1 MKTANIMKAV
11 CGAGLA
17 ATCVWGLAACADGAS
32 ASGTKTYTG
41 GVAATVNGTEI
52 PEDEVTGMVESIR
65 SQMSMTDADTWGQWL
80 ADNAMTPE
88 SVREEMIDSFAQQE
102 LIKQGAKEK
111 NISVESSEIDDI
123 VNKTKAN
130 YEDDEKWKAALE
142 QAGFTEEKYR
152 ENVESQLLQKKLT
165 ESFASDEE
173 PSQEDLLKYAQ
184 MYASAYDG
192 AKRSSHIL
200 FDSGDEATAQS
211 VLDQIN
217 SGQLDFAEAAKQ
229 YSKDNAEGTGG
240 SAAKGGDVGWDKLS
254 SFVTEYTDALAG
266 LEKDQVSGLVTSQYG
281 IHIIKC
287 TDVFN
292 APKVVG
298 EDGTE
303 TVELT
308 STDQIPVEFLDSV
321 KESLKQQNQSTAVQ
335 EWFNEYKENADI
347 QINPMPE
354 GLPYA
359 VDMSKYTPAE
369 GSTGAEQNAA
379 GDNAD
384 GSAEGTTDGSAD
396 NGSSADAAD
405 GSDAAGNADGSA
417 DNAAGDQPA
426 EGGDGASQQPA
437 EAA

>member
-11 CGAGLA
+11 CVAGLA

-229 YSKDNAEGTGG
+229 YSRYNA
-240 SAAKGGDVGWDKLS
+240 
-254 SFVTEYTDALAG
+254 
-266 LEKDQVSGLVTSQYG
+266 
-281 IHIIKC
+281 
-287 TDVFN
+287 
-292 APKVVG
+292 
-298 EDGTE
+298 
-303 TVELT
+303 
-308 STDQIPVEFLDSV
+308 
-321 KESLKQQNQSTAVQ
+321 
-335 EWFNEYKENADI
+335 
-347 QINPMPE
+347 
-354 GLPYA
+354 
-359 VDMSKYTPAE
+359 
-369 GSTGAEQNAA
+369 
-379 GDNAD
+379 
-384 GSAEGTTDGSAD
+384 
-396 NGSSADAAD
+396 
-405 GSDAAGNADGSA
+405 
-417 DNAAGDQPA
+417 
-426 EGGDGASQQPA
+426 
-437 EAA
+437 

>member
-1 MKTANIMKAV
+1 M
-11 CGAGLA
+11 
-17 ATCVWGLAACADGAS
+17 
-32 ASGTKTYTG
+32 
-41 GVAATVNGTEI
+41 
-52 PEDEVTGMVESIR
+52 
-65 SQMSMTDADTWGQWL
+65 
-80 ADNAMTPE
+80 
-88 SVREEMIDSFAQQE
+88 
-102 LIKQGAKEK
+102 
-111 NISVESSEIDDI
+111 
-123 VNKTKAN
+123 
-130 YEDDEKWKAALE
+130 
-142 QAGFTEEKYR
+142 
-152 ENVESQLLQKKLT
+152 
-165 ESFASDEE
+165 
-173 PSQEDLLKYAQ
+173 
-184 MYASAYDG
+184 
-192 AKRSSHIL
+192 
-200 FDSGDEATAQS
+200 
-211 VLDQIN
+211 
-217 SGQLDFAEAAKQ
+217 
-229 YSKDNAEGTGG
+229 
-240 SAAKGGDVGWDKLS
+240 GWDKTS
-254 SFVTEYTDALAG
+254 SFVKEYTDALSG
-266 LEKDQVSGLVTSQYG
+266 LEKDQVSGLVTSSYG

>member
-11 CGAGLA
+11 CVAGLA
-17 ATCVWGLAACADGAS
+17 ATCVWSLAACAGGAS
-32 ASGTKTYTG
+32 ATG

-65 SQMSMTDADTWGQWL
+65 SQMSMTDTDTWGQWL

-123 VNKTKAN
+123 VSKTKSN

-217 SGQLDFAEAAKQ
+217 SGQLDVAEAAKQ
-229 YSKDNAEGTGG
+229 YSKDNAVGTGG
-240 SAAKGGDVGWDKLS
+240 SAAKGGDVGWDKLN
-254 SFVTEYTDALAG
+254 SFVTEYTDALGG

-281 IHIIKC
+281 IHIIKSR
-287 TDVFN
+287 
-292 APKVVG
+292 A
-298 EDGTE
+298 
-303 TVELT
+303 
-308 STDQIPVEFLDSV
+308 STRFPS
-321 KESLKQQNQSTAVQ
+321 SSWTA
-335 EWFNEYKENADI
+335 
-347 QINPMPE
+347 
-354 GLPYA
+354 
-359 VDMSKYTPAE
+359 
-369 GSTGAEQNAA
+369 
-379 GDNAD
+379 
-384 GSAEGTTDGSAD
+384 
-396 NGSSADAAD
+396 
-405 GSDAAGNADGSA
+405 
-417 DNAAGDQPA
+417 
-426 EGGDGASQQPA
+426 
-437 EAA
+437 

>member
-1 MKTANIMKAV
+1 M
-11 CGAGLA
+11 LF
-17 ATCVWGLAACADGAS
+17 
-32 ASGTKTYTG
+32 
-41 GVAATVNGTEI
+41 
-52 PEDEVTGMVESIR
+52 R
-65 SQMSMTDADTWGQWL
+65 
-80 ADNAMTPE
+80 
-88 SVREEMIDSFAQQE
+88 
-102 LIKQGAKEK
+102 
-111 NISVESSEIDDI
+111 SVE
-123 VNKTKAN
+123 
-130 YEDDEKWKAALE
+130 
-142 QAGFTEEKYR
+142 
-152 ENVESQLLQKKLT
+152 
-165 ESFASDEE
+165 
-173 PSQEDLLKYAQ
+173 
-184 MYASAYDG
+184 
-192 AKRSSHIL
+192 H
-200 FDSGDEATAQS
+200 
-211 VLDQIN
+211 
-217 SGQLDFAEAAKQ
+217 
-229 YSKDNAEGTGG
+229 
-240 SAAKGGDVGWDKLS
+240 
-254 SFVTEYTDALAG
+254 
-266 LEKDQVSGLVTSQYG
+266 VSGLVTSQYG

-303 TVELT
+303 PVELT
-308 STDQIPVEFLDSV
+308 SLDQIPVEFLDSV

>member
-11 CGAGLA
+11 CVAGLA

-229 YSKDNAEGTGG
+229 YSKDTG
-240 SAAKGGDVGWDKLS
+240 SKDAGGDVGWDKTS
-254 SFVTEYTDALAG
+254 SFVQEYTDALSG
-266 LEKDQVSGLVTSQYG
+266 LQKDQVSGLVTSSYG

-287 TDVFN
+287 TDVYN
-292 APKVVG
+292 APK
-298 EDGTE
+298 EKADDGTE
-303 TVELT
+303 TVKIT
-308 STDQIPVEFLDSV
+308 SLDQIPSEWQETI
-321 KESLKQQNQSTAVQ
+321 KESLQSQGQTTNYQN
-335 EWFNEYKENADI
+335 WLKEKKESSDLK
-347 QINPMPE
+347 INDMPS
-354 GLPYA
+354 GLPYD
-359 VDMSKYTPAE
+359 VDMSKYQTE
-369 GSTGAEQNAA
+369 DSNST
-379 GDNAD
+379 DNAD
-384 GSAEGTTDGSAD
+384 TNVSAADSADVSAAASTDGSAD
-396 NGSSADAAD
+396 NSASATDVEEKSSA
-405 GSDAAGNADGSA
+405 N
-417 DNAAGDQPA
+417 
-426 EGGDGASQQPA
+426 
-437 EAA
+437 

>member
-11 CGAGLA
+11 CVAGLA
-17 ATCVWGLAACADGAS
+17 ATCVWSLAACAGGAS
-32 ASGTKTYTG
+32 ATG

-65 SQMSMTDADTWGQWL
+65 SQMSMTDTDTWGQWL

-123 VNKTKAN
+123 VSKTKSN

-165 ESFASDEE
+165 ESFASDE
-173 PSQEDLLKYAQ
+173 
-184 MYASAYDG
+184 
-192 AKRSSHIL
+192 KRSSHIL

-240 SAAKGGDVGWDKLS
+240 SAAKGGDVGWDKLN
-254 SFVTEYTDALAG
+254 SFVTEYTDALGG
-266 LEKDQVSGLVTSQYG
+266 LENDQVSGLVTSQYG

-287 TDVFN
+287 TDVFH

-308 STDQIPVEFLDSV
+308 SLDQIPVEFLDSV

-379 GDNAD
+379 GENAD
-384 GSAEGTTDGSAD
+384 GSAEGTADGAAD
-396 NGSSADAAD
+396 NGGAADAAD
-405 GSDAAGNADGSA
+405 GGDATGSADGSA

-426 EGGDGASQQPA
+426 EGGDSANQQPA

>member
-11 CGAGLA
+11 CVAGLA
-17 ATCVWGLAACADGAS
+17 ATCVWGLAACSS
-32 ASGTKTYTG
+32 ANANGLTG

-52 PEDEVTGMVESIR
+52 PEDDVTNMIQGIR
-65 SQMSMTDADTWGQWL
+65 SQMGMDGEDEWGQWL

-88 SVREEMIDSFAQQE
+88 SVREQMIDSFVQQE

-111 NISVESSEIDDI
+111 NISVDSSEIDSI
-123 VNKTKAN
+123 VNTMKAN
-130 YEDDEKWKAALE
+130 YDGDDKWSAALE
-142 QAGFTEEKYR
+142 QANFTEESYR
-152 ENVESQLLQKKLT
+152 ENIENQLLQKKLT

-173 PSQEDLLKYAQ
+173 PSQEDLLQYAQ

-217 SGQLDFAEAAKQ
+217 SGELDFAEAAKQ
-229 YSKDNAEGTGG
+229 YSKDNDNGNGG
-240 SAAKGGDVGWDKLS
+240 SAAKGGDVGWDKLN
-254 SFVTEYTDALAG
+254 SFVTEYTDALNG

-292 APKVVG
+292 APKAAG

-303 TVELT
+303 TVTIT
-308 STDQIPVEFLDSV
+308 STDQIPSEFLDSI
-321 KESLKQQNQSTAVQ
+321 KASLKQQKQNEAAQT
-335 EWFNEYKENADI
+335 WFSEYKESADI
-347 QINPMPE
+347 VINPMPE

-369 GSTGAEQNAA
+369 GSTGATQNNSDGTDTGDGDTANNA
-379 GDNAD
+379 GDNAE
-384 GSAEGTTDGSAD
+384 GSG
-396 NGSSADAAD
+396 DAASGENTE
-405 GSDAAGNADGSA
+405 GSG
-417 DNAAGDQPA
+417 DNANANASDQPA
-426 EGGDGASQQPA
+426 EGGDAANQQPA

>member
-11 CGAGLA
+11 CVAGLA
-17 ATCVWGLAACADGAS
+17 ATCVWVLAACADGAS

-335 EWFNEYKENADI
+335 EWFKIGRASCRER
-347 QINPMPE
+347 
-354 GLPYA
+354 
-359 VDMSKYTPAE
+359 V
-369 GSTGAEQNAA
+369 
-379 GDNAD
+379 
-384 GSAEGTTDGSAD
+384 
-396 NGSSADAAD
+396 SS
-405 GSDAAGNADGSA
+405 SV
-417 DNAAGDQPA
+417 
-426 EGGDGASQQPA
+426 
-437 EAA
+437 

>member
-11 CGAGLA
+11 CVAGLA
-17 ATCVWGLAACADGAS
+17 ATCVWGLAACSS
-32 ASGTKTYTG
+32 ANANGLTG
-41 GVAATVNGTEI
+41 GVAATVNGSEI
-52 PEDEVTGMVESIR
+52 AEDDVTNMIQGIR
-65 SQMSMTDADTWGQWL
+65 SQMGMDGEDEWGQWL

-88 SVREEMIDSFAQQE
+88 SVREQMIDSFVQQE

-111 NISVESSEIDDI
+111 NISVDSSEIDEI
-123 VNKTKAN
+123 VNTMKAN
-130 YEDDEKWKAALE
+130 YDSDEKWSAALE
-142 QAGFTEEKYR
+142 QANFTEDSYR
-152 ENVESQLLQKKLT
+152 ENIENQLLQKKLT

-173 PSQEDLLKYAQ
+173 PSQEDLLQYAQ

-217 SGQLDFAEAAKQ
+217 SGELDFAEAAKQ
-229 YSKDNAEGTGG
+229 YSKDNDNGNGG
-240 SAAKGGDVGWDKLS
+240 SAAKGGDVGWDKLN
-254 SFVTEYTDALAG
+254 SFVTEYTDALKG

-292 APKVVG
+292 APKAAG

-303 TVELT
+303 TVTIT
-308 STDQIPVEFLDSV
+308 STDQIPSEFLDSI
-321 KESLKQQNQSTAVQ
+321 KASLKQQKQNEAAQT
-335 EWFNEYKENADI
+335 WFSEYKESADI
-347 QINPMPE
+347 VINPMPE

-369 GSTGAEQNAA
+369 GSTGATQNATDGTDNSDDA
-379 GDNAD
+379 GDSGDNAE
-384 GSAEGTTDGSAD
+384 GSTDGT
-396 NGSSADAAD
+396 G
-405 GSDAAGNADGSA
+405 
-417 DNAAGDQPA
+417 DNASGDGANSSDQPA
-426 EGGDGASQQPA
+426 EGGDAANQQPA